1 MKPTVFRLVLCA
13 SLFALWMG
21 YLGYLVLTRPLTP
34 PPQRE
39 PLVLSRPQIQS
50 SDVDV
55 IAEIDSEPKVETT
68 VTVAEVLSPA
78 DAGLKEGDSITVL
91 KLDECRALQRPGG
104 KVPPWDWAGPGKYL
118 LPLRQKGEAK
128 HFEVANVPPSP
139 GFTDPKQY
147 STVRIY
153 PATSEALAQYRRIG
167 KAPRQ

>member
-1 MKPTVFRLVLCA
+1 MKPAVFRLVLCA

-34 PPQRE
+34 QRE
-39 PLVLSRPQIQS
+39 PLVLSRPQILS

-55 IAEIDSEPKVETT
+55 IAEIDSEPKGETT
-68 VTVAEVLSPA
+68 VKVAEVLSPS
-78 DAGLKEGDSITVL
+78 DAGLKEGDTITVL
-91 KLDECRALQRPGG
+91 KLDECRAAQRPGG

-118 LPLRQKGEAK
+118 LPLRRSGEAK
-128 HFEVANVPPSP
+128 HFEVANVPASP
-139 GFTDPKQY
+139 GFTDHNR
-147 STVRIY
+147 VRIY